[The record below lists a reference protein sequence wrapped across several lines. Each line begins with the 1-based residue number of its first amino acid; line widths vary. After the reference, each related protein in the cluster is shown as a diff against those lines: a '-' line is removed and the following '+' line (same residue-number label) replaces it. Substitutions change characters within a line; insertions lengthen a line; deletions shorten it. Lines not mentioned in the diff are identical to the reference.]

1 VKEELMLTQAELISF
16 CRDFGFALVKKK
28 IMDIFLGVS
37 NNKKPLSFE
46 QFKKALPLLAFEYS
60 RAKTKEIKARLREM
74 KFVLEY
80 PENQPFIKL
89 AESIEKA
96 INDIKSSEILPK

>member
-1 VKEELMLTQAELISF
+1 M
-16 CRDFGFALVKKK
+16 
-28 IMDIFLGVS
+28 
-37 NNKKPLSFE
+37 
-46 QFKKALPLLAFEYS
+46 LAFEYS
-60 RAKTKEIKARLREM
+60 RAKTKEIKARLREI

-96 INDIKSSEILPK
+96 INDIKSSDSLPR

>member
-1 VKEELMLTQAELISF
+1 M
-16 CRDFGFALVKKK
+16 KKK

-37 NNKKPLSFE
+37 NNKKPLSFD
-46 QFKKALPLLAFEYS
+46 QFKEALLLLAFEYS
-60 RAKTKEIKARLREM
+60 RAKTKEIKARLREI

-89 AESIEKA
+89 TESIEKA
-96 INDIKSSEILPK
+96 INDIKSSENIPK